1 MKAQIRIESSTFQ
14 PSSKEKNV
22 IVMASLRTA
31 IVDDEDGGTSQ
42 EPIHLVAVIDVSKSM
57 EDGKLELVKASLIFV
72 LEHLSERDTL
82 GIVTFGNMA
91 LTVFPMTPMH
101 TKGKLLARSK
111 LDGMHPRGSTNLSGG
126 LLKGLDLLCRE
137 DISTRSTL
145 MLFTDG
151 IPTRGIMDTPSL
163 QKVVASHQREKD
175 VQILGFGFGKDHD
188 PVMLEAVCSA
198 TKSGTYYYIPDQE
211 SIGPQFAECLGGLLS
226 LVAQNVE
233 LAIPTFPDYDVVH
246 VWGEHK
252 YFDSKKCYRLEI
264 GDLYRD
270 QQKDILFEIL
280 PKRET
285 IVVSCAVSYFNVLTG
300 KQVTGRP
307 ILLETTF
314 VETKEEPLIDVEV
327 RKHYHRVLVAA
338 MLQWAFSSPETD
350 LKVKRAEMRT
360 LLAYLEKRF
369 IEGDDLTPLLIEDLK
384 QCLVGMIDY
393 ETFWDTGRANLR
405 SFSSSHRNQR
415 SMSYSTPLQN
425 RMVSDLLSSEV
436 YLNASSSLPI
446 APLSPVSSQ
455 RNLCGVSLGAS
466 HAS

>member
-1 MKAQIRIESSTFQ
+1 MEARLRIESSTFK
-14 PSSKEKNV
+14 PGKKEKNV
-22 IVMASLRTA
+22 IAMASLRAA
-31 IVDDEDGGTSQ
+31 IIEDDDDEDTSQ
-42 EPIHLVAVIDVSKSM
+42 DPIHLVAVIDVSKSM
-57 EDGKLELVKASLIFV
+57 EDGKLDLVKASLTFV

-91 LTVFPMTPMH
+91 LTAFPMTPMH

-111 LDGMHPRGSTNLSGG
+111 LDGMYPRGATNLSGG
-126 LLKGLDLLCRE
+126 LLKGLDLLSKE

-151 IPTRGIMDTPSL
+151 IPTRGIIDTPSL
-163 QKVVASHQREKD
+163 QKVVATHQKEKN

-188 PVMLEAVCSA
+188 ATMLEAVCSV

-226 LVAQNVE
+226 LVVQNVE
-233 LAIPTFPDYDVVH
+233 LTIPTVPEYDVMH
-246 VWGEHK
+246 VWGDHK
-252 YFDSKKCYRLEI
+252 HRDSSGSYVLEI

-285 IVVSCAVSYFNVLTG
+285 IEIWCYVSYFNVLTG
-300 KQVTGRP
+300 QQRKMQP

-314 VETKEEPLIDVEV
+314 VETEEEPLIDVEV
-327 RKHYHRVLVAA
+327 RKHHHRVLVAA
-338 MLQWAFSSPETD
+338 MMQWAFSSPETD

-360 LLAYLEKRF
+360 LLAFLKQRF
-369 IEGDDLTPLLIEDLK
+369 VEGDDLTPLLIEDIK
-384 QCLVGMIDY
+384 QCLTGMVNYETYWDVGMSD
-393 ETFWDTGRANLR
+393 LR
-405 SFSSSHRNQR
+405 TFSSSHTNQR

-425 RMVSDLLSSEV
+425 EMVTGLLSSEA
-436 YLNASSSLPI
+436 YLNASASLSAQKARSS
-446 APLSPVSSQ
+446 A
-455 RNLCGVSLGAS
+455 SLGDS
-466 HAS
+466 HLPNSA